1 MNKMNKILNYF
12 IIGGLCLSMA
22 SCQKDFID
30 LNPTA
35 EFTDAVYFRKAS
47 DFKAYATSFYNYTSD
62 NKWYS
67 MLPGWDFGT
76 MDNGSDLSAN
86 ANSNGSDLG
95 HGTIAVA
102 TTNSSWSYSNIRSC
116 NILLSK
122 AASYTGTDDIS
133 QYVGEA
139 YFFRA
144 FTYFGLLKIFG
155 GVPIVTTVLDVD
167 AAELQ
172 APRNSRYEVVTQI
185 LADLDEAIS
194 RLPSEQTIPA
204 ADKGRASKWAAEAFK
219 AQVELYEATWE
230 KYVGTTTDGD
240 GTTSGAGTKGYDAG
254 NITKYLADVVTLTQ
268 DVMTNGGY
276 SLWNKNTD
284 TKMANLSSWYLFSL
298 EDAGSNPGGYDKT
311 TNNEFILYSVYD
323 YTYRQCGINLTWT
336 SWQLYPSRKFVDLA
350 VCTDGLPP
358 EKSSLFLGYH
368 HAGDEFKNRDLRLL
382 NYLYASTTAPAS
394 VTLDYGSLGSS
405 GYGNQKYAVYNY
417 GASGRRTDR
426 TESANYPIIRLAEVY
441 LMYAEAL
448 YELNGAITDDQLDA
462 SVNKLRDRGGVA
474 HLTNALATAN
484 GLDMK
489 TEIRRERAVELYQEG
504 RRFDDLKRWGIL
516 EDALNP
522 SRLGRVVGDG
532 TTYATDFKDASGNPT
547 ASYKASSY
555 VWGEEAVQTPTGTLH
570 CVVVDSYLNHTVQ
583 KKHYLWPIPQAEI
596 NLNPNLKQNPGY

>member
-1 MNKMNKILNYF
+1 MNTMKKIINYF
-12 IIGGLCLSMA
+12 IIGGLCLSIA

-35 EFTDAVYFRKAS
+35 EFTDAVYFRQAS
-47 DFKAYATSFYNYTSD
+47 DFKAYTASFYSQ
-62 NKWYS
+62 
-67 MLPGWDFGT
+67 LQGWDFST

-95 HGTIAVA
+95 HGTISVP
-102 TTNSSWSYSNIRSC
+102 TSGGWSYTGIRSC

-122 AASYTGTDDIS
+122 ATSYTGSDDIS
-133 QYVGEA
+133 QYIGEA

-144 FTYFGLLKIFG
+144 FAYFGLLRTYG

-194 RLPSEQTIPA
+194 RLPTEQTIA
-204 ADKGRASKWAAEAFK
+204 SDDKGRVSKWAAEACK

-230 KYVGTTTDGD
+230 KYVGTTMDGD

-254 NITKYLADVVTLTQ
+254 NVNKYLADVVTLTE
-268 DVMTNGGY
+268 DVMENGGY

-284 TKMANLSSWYLFSL
+284 TKMANLSSWYLFNL
-298 EDAGSNPGGYDKT
+298 EDEGSNPGGYDKT
-311 TNNEFILYSVYD
+311 TNNEFILYRVYD
-323 YTYRQCGINLTWT
+323 YTYKQCEINLTWT
-336 SWQLYPSRKFVDLA
+336 TWQLYPSRKFVDLA

-358 EKSSLFLGYH
+358 EKSSLFQGYH
-368 HAGDEFKNRDLRLL
+368 HVGNEFKNRDLRLL
-382 NYLYASTTAPAS
+382 NYLYASTTASTS

-417 GASGRRTDR
+417 GSSGRRTAG
-426 TESANYPIIRLAEVY
+426 TESANYPVIRLAEVY

-448 YELNGAITDDQLDA
+448 YELNGAITDEQLDA
-462 SVNKLRDRGGVA
+462 SVNKLRDRAGVA
-474 HLTNALATAN
+474 YLTNALATAN
-484 GLDMK
+484 GLDML
-489 TEIRRERAVELYQEG
+489 TEIRRERAVELYREG

-516 EDALNP
+516 EDALNA
-522 SRLGRVVGDG
+522 SRLGMVVGDG
-532 TTYATDFKDASGNPT
+532 TTYTTDFKDASGNST
-547 ASYKASSY
+547 ASYIASSY
-555 VWGEEAVQTPTGTLH
+555 VWGEEAVETPEGALN

-583 KKHYLWPIPQAEI
+583 KKHYLWPISQAQI
-596 NLNPNLKQNPGY
+596 NLNSNLKQNPGY